1 MKLGNF
7 YYLFSVSH
15 EKQQRNHYKIISWID
30 LSLPTDHNTSD
41 CLEEKQDQ
49 ALPLLRS
56 LSTKER
62 TTQIKNWQQFLQIM
76 NLHDNIGPNK
86 QKAHGKWDVTE
97 KTF

>member
-41 CLEEKQDQ
+41 CLEEKQHQ
-49 ALPLLRS
+49 EPPLLQHLS
-56 LSTKER
+56 LLKKEEPKVKIGTKVSKLWIFMIILGQ
-62 TTQIKNWQQFLQIM
+62 T
-76 NLHDNIGPNK
+76 NK
-86 QKAHGKWDVTE
+86 RPIVTE
-97 KTF
+97 I